1 MTLPPPGLSLTVVVP
16 TLRRPDW
23 LLRCLDG
30 LSRQDRAV
38 DEIVVVCRGDDEE
51 TLAALTTWRGRVV
64 VATVREPGVLAA
76 LAAGVARATGDVIA
90 FTDDDAVPRPDWAE
104 RLLAHYARPDVGG
117 VGGRDVVRGEEGP
130 LVPSSFV
137 GRVTRWGRLVGYH
150 HLGSGPAVDVDVLKG
165 VNMSFRREAVL
176 LPRHLRGSGAQ
187 VHNELALSLAARQ
200 RGWRLVYDPAVLV
213 DHYTAPRFDDDQR
226 GRPSDGAI
234 ADEAFNLVWAMLTFR
249 PELARR
255 RALYGLLRGDAATP
269 GLVRGAMALV
279 RGEHDVRR
287 RTRPSLQGQW
297 AALRALR
304 AEPAE
309 PPGP

>member
-1 MTLPPPGLSLTVVVP
+1 
-16 TLRRPDW
+16 
-23 LLRCLDG
+23 
-30 LSRQDRAV
+30 V

-64 VATVREPGVLAA
+64 VATCASRC
-76 LAAGVARATGDVIA
+76 AGRAGRGCRTATGDVIA

-137 GRVTRWGRLVGYH
+137 GRVTRWAGWSATTTWVRAL
-150 HLGSGPAVDVDVLKG
+150 PWDVDVLKG

-200 RGWRLVYDPAVLV
+200 RGGGWSTTLPVLV